1 VLVTGFSAPPRTAA
15 SSVVATSR
23 RHPRQRGPAE
33 DRVAGSYH
41 AEAHPASLTGIF
53 LAISADLGHG
63 TSRLNG

>member
-1 VLVTGFSAPPRTAA
+1 M
-15 SSVVATSR
+15 ATSR
-23 RHPRQRGPAE
+23 RHPRQRGPAG

-41 AEAHPASLTGIF
+41 AEPHPASLTGIF

>member
-1 VLVTGFSAPPRTAA
+1 MLVTGFSAPPRT
-15 SSVVATSR
+15 
-23 RHPRQRGPAE
+23 G

-41 AEAHPASLTGIF
+41 AEEHPASLTGIF